1 MAEITTRREPSGQTA
16 RGLGASVARAALVGA
31 LLLNALAAS
40 AEITGAGATFPSQV
54 YLRWAA
60 SYEKQKGSSVL
71 YRPTGSGDGV
81 KQITA
86 RTVQFGASDTPLSPK
101 DLAERRLV
109 QVPMLVGGIVP
120 VVNLPGLGEK
130 RLQLSGEL
138 LADIMAGE
146 VKQWR
151 DPRITELNP
160 GLALPALPIRRIVQS
175 EKSGTTDGLT
185 RYLSTSSQNF
195 ATKVGTGQLPNWP
208 GEVERVAGNDGMAR
222 MLKTMPGA
230 ITYVSFDRA
239 QQDHLSAVK
248 LRNAAGKWVEASEP
262 AFRSAILESDLAR
275 SGNDL
280 ASLTDRPG
288 ESSWPITMT
297 SFILVDATPAS
308 GESAS
313 ATLRFVYWC
322 LMHGDELTHGTGFA
336 PIPIALQARLS
347 ARFQQVRAQDQKPL
361 NFMDF

>member
-1 MAEITTRREPSGQTA
+1 M
-16 RGLGASVARAALVGA
+16 GA
-31 LLLNALAAS
+31 LALNALAAA
-40 AEITGAGATFPSQV
+40 AEVRGAGASFPSQV

-60 SYEKQKGSSVL
+60 SYERLNGNVVSYKA
-71 YRPTGSGDGV
+71 TGSGDGV
-81 KQITA
+81 KQISA

-101 DLAERRLV
+101 ELAEHRLV
-109 QVPMLVGGIVP
+109 QIPMLVGGIVP
-120 VVNLPGLGEK
+120 VVNLPGLGDK
-130 RLQLSGEL
+130 RVQLTGEL

-151 DPRITELNP
+151 DPRIVELNP
-160 GLALPALPIRRIVQS
+160 ALALPALPIRRIVQA
-175 EKSGTTDGLT
+175 EKSGTTDGLS
-185 RYLSTSSQNF
+185 RYLSTASQNF

-222 MLKTMPGA
+222 MLKATPGA
-230 ITYVSFDRA
+230 IAYVSFDRA

-248 LRNAAGKWVEASEP
+248 LRNAAGNWVEASET
-262 AFRSAILESDLAR
+262 AFRAAMLESDLAR

-288 ESSWPITMT
+288 QSSWPITMT
-297 SFILVDATPAS
+297 SFILVDAAPAS

-313 ATLRFVYWC
+313 ATLRFIYWC
-322 LMHGDELTHGTGFA
+322 LMHGDELTRGTGFA